1 MVEVVTPLLTQLGV
15 GGIAGLCVGYALMK
29 IGRFVAL
36 ILGIAFLG
44 LEGLAYKGIININ
57 YVALEE
63 WVNGMIGQVGIAEGI
78 LTTVISNLPFAAS
91 FLAGFYLGVKIG

>member
-1 MVEVVTPLLTQLGV
+1 MVEVITPLLTQLGV

-44 LEGLAYKGIININ
+44 LEALAYKGIININ
-57 YVALEE
+57 YAALEE
-63 WVNGMIGQVGIAEGI
+63 WVNGVIGQVGVAEGI
-78 LTTVISNLPFAAS
+78 LTTLISNLPFAAS

>member
-1 MVEVVTPLLTQLGV
+1 LVEVITPLLTQLGV

>member
-1 MVEVVTPLLTQLGV
+1 MVEVITPLLTQLGV

>member
-1 MVEVVTPLLTQLGV
+1 LVEVVTPLLTQLGV